1 MLMEMKK
8 MREKKPKGMEVIKF
22 CTKMKKM
29 LTFHCKSSEQA
40 DSALAPRAIHCEEL
54 FTKSERK
61 RSKRANDED
70 GNGDPFLAC
79 QIAAQSYFTMKPN
92 IYI

>member
-1 MLMEMKK
+1 MEMEK

-22 CTKMKKM
+22 CTKLKKM

-40 DSALAPRAIHCEEL
+40 NSASTPRAIHCEEL
-54 FTKSERK
+54 FTGSERK
-61 RSKRANDED
+61 KSKRAND
-70 GNGDPFLAC
+70 DPFVAY